1 MDLTRRLQFV
11 NLYARWH
18 GEPLWRGFFKD
29 FIYLVLERG
38 DEREKE
44 RERNIDVRNIDQ
56 LLLSDASRMHR
67 DWELNPQPRH
77 VSWLVIKL
85 ATFHFVE
92 WHPTNWAILFWAP
105 LQILNRRA
113 ACCELVL

>member
-1 MDLTRRLQFV
+1 MSTFMLGDMGSHCGGF
-11 NLYARWH
+11 
-18 GEPLWRGFFKD
+18 FFKD
-29 FIYLVLERG
+29 FIYLFLERG

-77 VSWLVIKL
+77 VS
-85 ATFHFVE
+85 
-92 WHPTNWAILFWAP
+92 
-105 LQILNRRA
+105 
-113 ACCELVL
+113 